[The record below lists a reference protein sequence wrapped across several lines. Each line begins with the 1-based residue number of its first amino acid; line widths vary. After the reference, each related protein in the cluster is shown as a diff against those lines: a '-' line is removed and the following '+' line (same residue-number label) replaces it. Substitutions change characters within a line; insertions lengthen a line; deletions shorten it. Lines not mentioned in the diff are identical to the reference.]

1 MYAGAI
7 TWHRFTRARTAIRNG
22 IRVSLTGDDLKEEA
36 SYDEASLGNSTSARR
51 LISGL
56 AWSRHYQITQ
66 FIVLMEALRLNRREK
81 FMARRVTWRAALRS
95 FGLPEE
101 KERRLWSRLSNAES

>member
-1 MYAGAI
+1 MMK
-7 TWHRFTRARTAIRNG
+7 HREATLRAP
-22 IRVSLTGDDLKEEA
+22 V
-36 SYDEASLGNSTSARR
+36 R

-95 FGLPEE
+95 FGSFGLPEE
-101 KERRLWSRLSNAES
+101 KERRL